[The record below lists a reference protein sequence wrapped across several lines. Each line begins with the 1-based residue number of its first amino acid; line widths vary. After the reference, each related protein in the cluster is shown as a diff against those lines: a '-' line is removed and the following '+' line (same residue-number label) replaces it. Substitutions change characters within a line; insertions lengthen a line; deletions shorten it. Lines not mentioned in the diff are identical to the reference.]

1 MKKAL
6 LALVVVVGL
15 LVGIDRIAVWI
26 VTGVAADA
34 LKSSMNLSETPG
46 LDIEGFPF
54 LTQWASNDFDHVH
67 VQFHDF
73 QSTNEDGSPGVKY
86 HLVDADLHG
95 VRPENGFRS
104 AKVSEV
110 DGSVVIAYPD
120 LSEAFNRA
128 LGGNT
133 FFRPDFAVGSDPHTL
148 DVTVLGGTTPIGV
161 SLAPGSG
168 NTLVFDLSR
177 ISGVPEGLINALPGV
192 QDNKFQ
198 LPLRVPFGLT
208 VTSLSIQPDGIHGSV
223 SGTNVELSKAA
234 VDSGG
239 TAASIL

>member
-34 LKSSMNLSETPG
+34 MKSSMNLTETPG

-86 HLVDADLHG
+86 HLVDADLRG
-95 VRPENGFRS
+95 VRPQDGFRS
-104 AKVSEV
+104 AKVSQV
-110 DGSVVIAYPD
+110 NGSVVISYPD
-120 LSEAFNRA
+120 LSQAFSQA
-128 LGGNT
+128 LGGNP
-133 FFRPDFAVGSDPHTL
+133 FFRPDFAAGSDPQTL

-177 ISGVPEGLINALPGV
+177 LDSVPKALVNALPGV
-192 QDNKFQ
+192 HDSRFE

-208 VTSLSIQPDGIHGSV
+208 VTSLSMQSDGIHCSV
-223 SGTNVELSKAA
+223 TGTNVELSKDAIDNA
-234 VDSGG
+234 G
-239 TAASIL
+239 TAAAAL